1 MIGSKRKSED
11 VHASTG
17 KKERAAS
24 GEPAKIG
31 GGEGGKTAQQISS
44 APSNTKANAAAIT
57 EMKREEKKATINPT
71 KRRKSKQSTDFFN
84 ELPSLMGLEVLP
96 TISRQNSFSHIY
108 NNGGEIPQVLS
119 NNNLFATEE
128 VVPPASLV
136 AAPPPQSALKEEGGN
151 AVYNADNIA
160 KATNTTN
167 VVNTAS
173 ANANNL
179 WESLDL
185 PIPMHPTSMANNN
198 YSVHE
203 QEIILGSKSFTLGT
217 PYTQQ
222 HELIRENVNT
232 TTTVATTM
240 TTTNKKAKANV
251 AKNAVGG
258 KQMPSKA
265 QQQKNRRQAV
275 KAKKDAILAIDKIM
289 ADNAKN
295 ISPPRNL
302 VNNDAKLRTTEVQ
315 EANGQY
321 QYFHMQQEQS
331 MQKRNDRM
339 TTTATNTTRSE
350 EENAHPASN
359 GSHEDENNKKSDN
372 NRSSDNNSNGT
383 SLVKEVGNSADGAA
397 NIDNK
402 IINNKNIQQ
411 HQRSSQAE
419 LILLEE
425 FQTVIRNLYSVTRE
439 NIKSSLY
446 RLAEE
451 AKNKNRAAGAT
462 VFKDKD
468 HVMVDQS
475 VVNLLYQRY

>member
-1 MIGSKRKSED
+1 
-11 VHASTG
+11 
-17 KKERAAS
+17 
-24 GEPAKIG
+24 
-31 GGEGGKTAQQISS
+31 
-44 APSNTKANAAAIT
+44 
-57 EMKREEKKATINPT
+57 
-71 KRRKSKQSTDFFN
+71 
-84 ELPSLMGLEVLP
+84 
-96 TISRQNSFSHIY
+96 
-108 NNGGEIPQVLS
+108 
-119 NNNLFATEE
+119 
-128 VVPPASLV
+128 
-136 AAPPPQSALKEEGGN
+136 
-151 AVYNADNIA
+151 
-160 KATNTTN
+160 
-167 VVNTAS
+167 
-173 ANANNL
+173 
-179 WESLDL
+179 
-185 PIPMHPTSMANNN
+185 
-198 YSVHE
+198 
-203 QEIILGSKSFTLGT
+203 
-217 PYTQQ
+217 
-222 HELIRENVNT
+222 
-232 TTTVATTM
+232 
-240 TTTNKKAKANV
+240 
-251 AKNAVGG
+251 
-258 KQMPSKA
+258 
-265 QQQKNRRQAV
+265 
-275 KAKKDAILAIDKIM
+275 M

-321 QYFHMQQEQS
+321 QYFHMQQEQT

-339 TTTATNTTRSE
+339 TTTATNTTPSE
-350 EENAHPASN
+350 EENAHPPSN
-359 GSHEDENNKKSDN
+359 GSREDENNKKSDN

>member
-1 MIGSKRKSED
+1 MDQSAKARTFTPRPGRKN
-11 VHASTG
+11 AQ
-17 KKERAAS
+17 RAAS
-24 GEPAKIG
+24 LPKLEEEKEAKQHNKYQVLLEHEGECCCYYRN
-31 GGEGGKTAQQISS
+31 E
-44 APSNTKANAAAIT
+44 
-57 EMKREEKKATINPT
+57 EEEKKATINPM

-151 AVYNADNIA
+151 AVYNADNIV

-232 TTTVATTM
+232 TTTAATTM
-240 TTTNKKAKANV
+240 NTTNKKAKANV

-258 KQMPSKA
+258 KQMQSKA

-302 VNNDAKLRTTEVQ
+302 VNNDAELRTTEVQ

-321 QYFHMQQEQS
+321 QYFHMQQEQT

-339 TTTATNTTRSE
+339 TTTATNTTPSE
-350 EENAHPASN
+350 EENAHPPSN
-359 GSHEDENNKKSDN
+359 GSREDENNKKSDN

-425 FQTVIRNLYSVTRE
+425 FQTVIRNLYS
-439 NIKSSLY
+439 SLSEY
-446 RLAEE
+446 QKL
-451 AKNKNRAAGAT
+451 
-462 VFKDKD
+462 
-468 HVMVDQS
+468 S
-475 VVNLLYQRY
+475 VSVGGGG

>member
-1 MIGSKRKSED
+1 MTGMKRKSED
-11 VHASTG
+11 IHASFAKNDLPQIPKRG
-17 KKERAAS
+17 GEAAVDVDV
-24 GEPAKIG
+24 
-31 GGEGGKTAQQISS
+31 EGGKIM
-44 APSNTKANAAAIT
+44 PFIT
-57 EMKREEKKATINPT
+57 TTEKKTTEEENATPT

-151 AVYNADNIA
+151 AVYNADNIV

-232 TTTVATTM
+232 TTTAATTM
-240 TTTNKKAKANV
+240 NTTNKKAKANV

-258 KQMPSKA
+258 KQMQSKA

-321 QYFHMQQEQS
+321 QYFHMQQEQT

-339 TTTATNTTRSE
+339 TTTATNTTPSE
-350 EENAHPASN
+350 EENAHPPSN
-359 GSHEDENNKKSDN
+359 GSREDENNKKSDN

>member
-1 MIGSKRKSED
+1 MGS
-11 VHASTG
+11 
-17 KKERAAS
+17 
-24 GEPAKIG
+24 
-31 GGEGGKTAQQISS
+31 
-44 APSNTKANAAAIT
+44 
-57 EMKREEKKATINPT
+57 EMC
-71 KRRKSKQSTDFFN
+71 
-84 ELPSLMGLEVLP
+84 
-96 TISRQNSFSHIY
+96 
-108 NNGGEIPQVLS
+108 
-119 NNNLFATEE
+119 
-128 VVPPASLV
+128 
-136 AAPPPQSALKEEGGN
+136 
-151 AVYNADNIA
+151 
-160 KATNTTN
+160 
-167 VVNTAS
+167 
-173 ANANNL
+173 
-179 WESLDL
+179 
-185 PIPMHPTSMANNN
+185 
-198 YSVHE
+198 
-203 QEIILGSKSFTLGT
+203 
-217 PYTQQ
+217 
-222 HELIRENVNT
+222 IRDR
-232 TTTVATTM
+232 M

-258 KQMPSKA
+258 KQMQSKA

-321 QYFHMQQEQS
+321 QYFHMQQEQT

-350 EENAHPASN
+350 EENAHPPSN
-359 GSHEDENNKKSDN
+359 GSREDENNKKSDN

-402 IINNKNIQQ
+402 IIINKNIQQ

>member
-1 MIGSKRKSED
+1 MFLTSDSDSVRRNLPGIKLW
-11 VHASTG
+11 G
-17 KKERAAS
+17 KLVGIKPLFKAKFIRA
-24 GEPAKIG
+24 
-31 GGEGGKTAQQISS
+31 
-44 APSNTKANAAAIT
+44 
-57 EMKREEKKATINPT
+57 
-71 KRRKSKQSTDFFN
+71 
-84 ELPSLMGLEVLP
+84 
-96 TISRQNSFSHIY
+96 
-108 NNGGEIPQVLS
+108 
-119 NNNLFATEE
+119 
-128 VVPPASLV
+128 
-136 AAPPPQSALKEEGGN
+136 
-151 AVYNADNIA
+151 
-160 KATNTTN
+160 
-167 VVNTAS
+167 
-173 ANANNL
+173 
-179 WESLDL
+179 
-185 PIPMHPTSMANNN
+185 
-198 YSVHE
+198 
-203 QEIILGSKSFTLGT
+203 
-217 PYTQQ
+217 
-222 HELIRENVNT
+222 
-232 TTTVATTM
+232 
-240 TTTNKKAKANV
+240 NKKAKANV

-258 KQMPSKA
+258 KQMQSKA

-359 GSHEDENNKKSDN
+359 GSREDENNKKSDN